1 MTLYAVIQPEI
12 QPTFWKEQK
21 MENQMR
27 SADAVL
33 KIAEANPARMQA
45 LKSDPQSELP
55 KLVDEAKATTP
66 EWRQDKWL
74 YRIAVGVL
82 GALALVTAYGALTL
96 ALQDKSMSEAL
107 VALGSAAVGGLV
119 GLFAPSPLDK

>member
-1 MTLYAVIQPEI
+1 
-12 QPTFWKEQK
+12 

-27 SADAVL
+27 SADTVL

-45 LKSDPQSELP
+45 LKSDPQAELP
-55 KLVDEAKATTP
+55 KLVDEAKAATP

-74 YRIAVGVL
+74 YRIAVIVL
-82 GALALVTAYGALTL
+82 GTLALVAAVGALGL
-96 ALQDKSMSEAL
+96 ALQDKSTSEAL